1 MSPCQ
6 GNPKEDSMLNEN
18 ETPEMSETPQ
28 EETVNEENPT
38 PTPEDSTPE
47 ITEDKQQAEVE
58 DTSAPE
64 TVVPAEE
71 TIAEE
76 SEEKKTETEPVA
88 VIEEKK
94 QEEAEQTEV
103 SEQEASTEANES
115 PVEEVQS
122 AEPTPEAEKE
132 STPVEVPKEES
143 PSQEETPAAKEEKT
157 QSESPS
163 SDPPQKTSQGV
174 ADLPPLNEALNA
186 KIEEVLKSTTGG
198 YQILAGA
205 TLTDLIHLI
214 TQFSQQD
221 NVLPFSARV
230 GLVKRTFDTLKYQ
243 PEFDKGLG
251 DRFLQGLAEF
261 NRKRLGQRKVAESQ
275 REENSRHKKD
285 LIEKLKLIVDAE
297 DPTKI
302 QEVRAVQDEWKTI
315 GHVLKADI
323 EPLYR
328 EYRFLLDK
336 FYRLREMHFE
346 LLDYDRK
353 INLQEKER
361 LIKEAEKLIPPEE
374 DREDGEV
381 WRERMDLLAEIQ
393 QQWKAAGHVPREEM
407 DRINSEFRAVV
418 DNFFEVRQ
426 GFMEVQDQLRT
437 ENGTKKQAILEKMAP
452 FAAFTA
458 ERPRAWNDATR
469 ELRALQEEWKSI
481 GQAPYKINSELWS
494 KYREHCNAFFS
505 NKSAFFKKFDEF
517 RAENL
522 EKKRALVDRVEELVR
537 QGEWEK
543 TAKELKEIQRNWKE
557 IGPVPERHSN
567 KLWNRFRTACD
578 TFFENRRTHY
588 RGLHKGEHA
597 NLEAKK
603 ALIEE
608 VKKLDVV
615 KLGGID
621 GAIKKIKE
629 IQAKW
634 KEIGKVPYKEK
645 DTIWEK
651 FRAAIDQF
659 FDGLS
664 GKREELRELRLKSSI
679 ESLEDSSERGGIIRS
694 KITRLRRKIG
704 QAQEKVD
711 QYSNNILFIAKG
723 KKGDSL
729 RNQIQKEID
738 KEKRI
743 IQEWKKEIRA
753 LNEALKNPPKPKP
766 KEEPKPKAEEKA
778 EAPAET
784 PAATEETSKEEA
796 ATPAVEEPKVEEKVE
811 APAET
816 PAATEETPKEEVAPA
831 VEEPKAEEKAEAP
844 AETPVATEETPK
856 EAAAP
861 AAEEP
866 KAEEKVEA
874 SAEETPKE
882 EAAPAA
888 EETKQE
894 GPAKEEASEETPKEE

>member
-1 MSPCQ
+1 
-6 GNPKEDSMLNEN
+6 MLNEN
-18 ETPEMSETPQ
+18 ETPEVSETPQ
-28 EETVNEENPT
+28 DEPVKEENST
-38 PTPEDSTPE
+38 PTPEVQVPEEDDKEEQTESKDDAEQETDVTSEEVSSEEPSTE
-47 ITEDKQQAEVE
+47 KSEAETTEAEVAE
-58 DTSAPE
+58 EVLEESSPSEEQSEPSEE
-64 TVVPAEE
+64 TVPEAQADEV
-71 TIAEE
+71 AEE
-76 SEEKKTETEPVA
+76 SASPEPV
-88 VIEEKK
+88 KDL
-94 QEEAEQTEV
+94 T
-103 SEQEASTEANES
+103 
-115 PVEEVQS
+115 
-122 AEPTPEAEKE
+122 
-132 STPVEVPKEES
+132 
-143 PSQEETPAAKEEKT
+143 
-157 QSESPS
+157 
-163 SDPPQKTSQGV
+163 
-174 ADLPPLNEALNA
+174 DLPPLNEDLLA
-186 KIEEVLKSTTGG
+186 KLDEILTSNTGG

-205 TLTDLIHLI
+205 KLSDLVHLI
-214 TQFSQQD
+214 QRFSQEE
-221 NVLPFSARV
+221 NVLAFSAKV
-230 GLVKRTFDTLKYQ
+230 GLVKRTFDTLKYN
-243 PEFDKGLG
+243 PDFDKALG
-251 DRFLQGLAEF
+251 DRFLEGLAQF
-261 NRKRLGQRKVAESQ
+261 NRKRVGQRKVAESQ
-275 REENSRHKKD
+275 REENSRHKKE
-285 LIEKLKLIVDAE
+285 LLEKLKLITASE

-374 DREDGEV
+374 DREESEV

-437 ENGTKKQAILEKMAP
+437 ENGEKKKAILEKMMP

-458 ERPRAWNDATR
+458 DRPRAWNEATR
-469 ELRALQEEWKSI
+469 ELRALQEEWKAI
-481 GQAPYKINSELWS
+481 GQAPYSINSELWS

-522 EKKRALVDRVEELVR
+522 EKKRALVERVEELVAK
-537 QGEWEK
+537 GEWEK
-543 TAKELKEIQRNWKE
+543 TAKELKDLQRSWKE

-567 KLWNRFRTACD
+567 KLWNRFRSACD

-588 RGLHKGEHA
+588 RGLHQGEHV

-608 VKKLDVV
+608 VKKLDIAA
-615 KLGGID
+615 LGGVD
-621 GAIKKIKE
+621 AAIKRIKE

-664 GKREELRELRLKSSI
+664 GKREQYREMRLKASI

-694 KITRLRRKIG
+694 KITRLRRKIA

-723 KKGDSL
+723 KKGDPL

-738 KEKRI
+738 KEKRV
-743 IQEWKKEIRA
+743 IQEWKKEIKS
-753 LNEALKNPPKPKP
+753 LNEALKNPPKPK
-766 KEEPKPKAEEKA
+766 KEAPAAEEKK
-778 EAPAET
+778 EET
-784 PAATEETSKEEA
+784 P
-796 ATPAVEEPKVEEKVE
+796 TPPLEEKASTSQPE
-811 APAET
+811 A
-816 PAATEETPKEEVAPA
+816 ETPKEETSETPA
-831 VEEPKAEEKAEAP
+831 VEAKTEEV
-844 AETPVATEETPK
+844 AETPGE
-856 EAAAP
+856 
-861 AAEEP
+861 
-866 KAEEKVEA
+866 
-874 SAEETPKE
+874 
-882 EAAPAA
+882 
-888 EETKQE
+888 EETKVE
-894 GPAKEEASEETPKEE
+894 DTSEESPKE